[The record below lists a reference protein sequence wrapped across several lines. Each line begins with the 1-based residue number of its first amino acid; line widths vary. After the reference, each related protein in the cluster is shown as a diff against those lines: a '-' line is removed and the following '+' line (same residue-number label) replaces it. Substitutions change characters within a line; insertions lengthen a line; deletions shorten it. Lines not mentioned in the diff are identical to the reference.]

1 MSGSQFTILITIVV
15 YLLAMVLIGVYFGKK
30 GSGKS
35 SDDFYLGG
43 RKMETTVEST
53 GRFIKFVN
61 DIIYLFSLYLKLY
74 ITSCRP

>member
-43 RKMETTVEST
+43 RKMGPLVTAADRGAPAASVFCQT
-53 GRFIKFVN
+53 GSDYRSGVFF
-61 DIIYLFSLYLKLY
+61 
-74 ITSCRP
+74 